1 MSPLVSDILL
11 TFLELLQ
18 SDSPCG
24 SRGKEALA
32 YFCKV
37 DFLVKPLQ
45 NLQARDGKGGK
56 ESPASQRGEKG
67 VFQVAKGTQWD
78 LRV

>member
-1 MSPLVSDILL
+1 M
-11 TFLELLQ
+11 LQ

-32 YFCKV
+32 YLCKAE
-37 DFLVKPLQ
+37 FLLKPLQ
-45 NLQARDGKGGK
+45 NLQAREGKGGK
-56 ESPASQRGEKG
+56 ELPASQRGGKG

-78 LRV
+78 LRA

>member
-1 MSPLVSDILL
+1 M
-11 TFLELLQ
+11 LQ
-18 SDSPCG
+18 SDFPCG

-32 YFCKV
+32 YLGKV

-56 ESPASQRGEKG
+56 ESPASQRGKKG